1 MILPVI
7 SNSQCWWKIWS
18 WYSKDKQWTLNI
30 CSNPVN
36 LLVSANKDSPIA
48 TNPSPQTVVQHGTLY
63 QPSKRSKMNQPFA
76 VLPSA
81 KFWEFV
87 DISDDDHILSTPHF
101 GGLHLVQ
108 TDKHQVL
115 DSWCFQLP
123 SSSVIPKLLFRG
135 HQSSFQHEWH
145 IIHVATFLSWH
156 FHILC
161 IQQTSKGLFSTSQ
174 ISKHGGKLE
183 HL

>member
-7 SNSQCWWKIWS
+7 SNSQCWWKMWS

-115 DSWCFQLP
+115 DSWCFHHLY
-123 SSSVIPKLLFRG
+123 S
-135 HQSSFQHEWH
+135 QSYFSGGTKAVFSMND
-145 IIHVATFLSWH
+145 ILYMLRH
-156 FHILC
+156 F
-161 IQQTSKGLFSTSQ
+161 
-174 ISKHGGKLE
+174 
-183 HL
+183 